1 MTYYPQLGQE
11 ELERIRKDRKI
22 RRALAN
28 KSHYWFFSLYL
39 GHYMTCEFAPFHYDI
54 FKLTEEDISFAVL
67 VAFRGSAKSTLV
79 TLSYVIWS
87 IIGIQKKKFVL
98 IVSQTQNQARLH
110 LENIKRELEGNDL
123 LKADIGPFESPED
136 EWGSNSI
143 VIPKF
148 GARIAAVSTEQSIR
162 GVRHG
167 QYRPDLIICDDI
179 EDINS
184 VKTKEGRNRT
194 NIWFNAEVV
203 PVGDTNTKTLVIG
216 NLLHED
222 SLIMRFKRLIC
233 ENKLTGKFLEYPL
246 LDESNN
252 IAWQAK
258 YKTME
263 DIENLKKN
271 FSQESA
277 FYREYLLKI
286 ISDED
291 RLVRSEWIK
300 YYDDLPSP
308 DGDNFQFAGVGIDL
322 AISEKE
328 SADYTAMVSAYM
340 FGSGEDLRV
349 YILPNPINKRMD
361 FPTAIETAI
370 SLSKT
375 VVPGDSTIL
384 LVENVGYQEAFIQYL
399 ASKNVSVEGIPVH
412 GQDKRTRLALVTHII
427 KQGKV
432 WFPRYGAEE
441 LINQLTGFGIER
453 HDDLADAFS
462 LLLLK
467 ILEEDSRPSPV
478 MMVNMSGWPPGGYDK
493 MMSEIRGEP
502 LSFDTD
508 W

>member
-1 MTYYPQLGQE
+1 MTYYPKLE
-11 ELERIRKDRKI
+11 PEDLERIRKSRKI
-22 RRALAN
+22 RRVLAGR
-28 KSHYWFFSLYL
+28 SHYWFFSLYL
-39 GHYMTCEFAPFHYDI
+39 SHYVNYEFAPFHYDI
-54 FKLTEEDISFAVL
+54 FKLTEEDISFGVL

-79 TLSYVIWS
+79 TLSYAIWS
-87 IIGIQKKKFVL
+87 IIGIQEKKFVL
-98 IVSQTQNQARLH
+98 IVSQTQSQAKLH
-110 LENIKRELEGNDL
+110 LENIKRELESNDL
-123 LKADIGPFESPED
+123 LKADIGPFESPDD

-184 VKTKEGRNRT
+184 VKTKEGRDRT
-194 NIWFNAEVV
+194 NTWFNGEIV
-203 PVGDTNTKTLVIG
+203 PVGDKNTKTLVIG

-222 SLIMRFKRLIC
+222 SLIMRFKKSIFDG
-233 ENKLTGKFLEYPL
+233 KLSGEFFEYPL
-246 LDESNN
+246 LDNTGN
-252 IAWQAK
+252 ILWPAK
-258 YKTME
+258 YPDME
-263 DIENLKKN
+263 NVEKLKKT
-271 FSQESA
+271 FLQESA

-291 RLVRSEWIK
+291 RVVKKEWIK

-308 DGDNFQFAGVGIDL
+308 DANNFEFAGVGIDL
-322 AISEKE
+322 AISERD

-340 FGSGEDLRV
+340 FGEGEDLKV

-361 FPTAIETAI
+361 FPTSIDIAI

-375 VVPGDSTIL
+375 VVHGEQTKLFI
-384 LVENVGYQEAFIQYL
+384 ENVGYQEAFIQYL
-399 ASKNVSVEGIPVH
+399 ASKNVPVEGVKVH

-427 KQGKV
+427 QQGKV
-432 WFPRYGAEE
+432 WFPRHGAED

-467 ILEEDSRPSPV
+467 ILEEDSRPKFEVFIMENSSPYPRSICDEL
-478 MMVNMSGWPPGGYDK
+478 NHGS
-493 MMSEIRGEP
+493 
-502 LSFDTD
+502 LSTD
-508 W
+508 MDF

>member
-1 MTYYPQLGQE
+1 MIYYPQLGPE
-11 ELERIRKDRKI
+11 ELEKIRKDRKI
-22 RRALAN
+22 RRALARKN
-28 KSHYWFFSLYL
+28 HYWFFTLYL
-39 GHYMTCEFAPFHYDI
+39 SHYISCEFAPFHHEI
-54 FKLTEEDISFAVL
+54 FELTEEDIAFAVL

-87 IIGIQKKKFVL
+87 IIGIQQKKFIL
-98 IVSQTQNQARLH
+98 IVCQTQAQAKLH
-110 LENIKRELEGNDL
+110 LENIKQELENNDL
-123 LKADIGPFESPED
+123 LKADIGPFESPND

-148 GARIAAVSTEQSIR
+148 GTRIAAVSTEQSIR

-184 VKTKEGRNRT
+184 VKTKEGRDKT
-194 NIWFNAEVV
+194 FTWFNAEII
-203 PVGDTNTKTLVIG
+203 PVGDKNTKILVVG

-222 SLIMRFKRLIC
+222 SLIMRFRKLI
-233 ENKLTGKFLEYPL
+233 EDQKLNGKFLAYPL
-246 LDESNN
+246 IDDKNDIL
-252 IAWQAK
+252 WPAK
-258 YKTME
+258 YPTIE
-263 DIENLKKN
+263 DVEKLKKN

-291 RLVRSEWIK
+291 RLVKSEWIQ

-308 DGDNFQFAGVGIDL
+308 DSDNFEFAGIGIDL
-322 AISEKE
+322 AISLRE
-328 SADYTAMVSAYM
+328 SADCTAMVTAYM
-340 FGSGEDLRV
+340 FGRGEDLAV

-361 FPTAIETAI
+361 FPTTVETAI

-375 VVPGDSTIL
+375 VVHGEQTKL
-384 LVENVGYQEAFIQYL
+384 FVENVGYQQSFIDHL
-399 ASKNVSVEGIPVH
+399 SSKYIPVEGVSPK
-412 GQDKRTRLALVTHII
+412 GQDKRTRLAIVTHII

-432 WFPRYGAEE
+432 WFPRHGAET

-467 ILEEDSRPSPV
+467 IIEEDSRPEFEMFIFGGSPV
-478 MMVNMSGWPPGGYDK
+478 TGGLYNDREFNHGPIT
-493 MMSEIRGEP
+493 M
-502 LSFDTD
+502 DTKF
-508 W
+508 

>member
-1 MTYYPQLGQE
+1 MTYFPQLGQE
-11 ELERIRKDRKI
+11 ELNKIRRDRKI
-22 RRALAN
+22 RRALAR

-39 GHYMTCEFAPFHYDI
+39 PHYINCEFAPFHHEI
-54 FKLTEEDISFAVL
+54 FKLTEENVEFAVL

-87 IIGIQKKKFVL
+87 IVGIQQKKFVL
-98 IVSQTQNQARLH
+98 IVSQTQAQAKLH
-110 LENIKRELEGNDL
+110 LENIKRELESNDL

-162 GVRHG
+162 GIRHE

-184 VKTKEGRNRT
+184 VKTKEGRDRT
-194 NIWFNAEVV
+194 NTWFNAEIV
-203 PVGDTNTKTLVIG
+203 PVGDKNTKTLVIG

-222 SLIMRFKRLIC
+222 SLIMRFKKSIYEGRLSG
-233 ENKLTGKFLEYPL
+233 EFFEYPL
-246 LDESNN
+246 IDDGKN
-252 IAWQAK
+252 ILWPAK
-258 YKTME
+258 YPTME
-263 DIENLKKN
+263 DVEKLKKT
-271 FSQESA
+271 FLQESA

-291 RLVRSEWIK
+291 RLVKREWIK
-300 YYDDLPSP
+300 FYDNLPSP
-308 DGDNFQFAGVGIDL
+308 DADDFEFAAVGIDL
-322 AISEKE
+322 AISERE

-340 FGSGEDLRV
+340 FGRGEKLGV

-361 FPTAIETAI
+361 FPTTVDVAI

-375 VVPGDSTIL
+375 VVNGEQTKLFI
-384 LVENVGYQEAFIQYL
+384 EEVGYQKAFIDYL
-399 ASKNVSVEGIPVH
+399 SSKSILVEGVQIH

-427 KQGKV
+427 QQGKV

-467 ILEEDSRPSPV
+467 ILEVASTPGIDVYFVPCIGPYESISRS
-478 MMVNMSGWPPGGYDK
+478 
-493 MMSEIRGEP
+493 
-502 LSFDTD
+502 LSFNSDD
-508 W
+508 NW

>member
-11 ELERIRKDRKI
+11 ELDKIRKDRKI
-22 RRALAN
+22 RRALAK

-39 GHYMTCEFAPFHYDI
+39 PHYINCEFAPFHHEI
-54 FKLTEEDISFAVL
+54 FKLTEENVEFAVL

-87 IIGIQKKKFVL
+87 IVGIQQKKFVL
-98 IVSQTQNQARLH
+98 IVSQTQAQAKLH
-110 LENIKRELEGNDL
+110 LENIKRELENNDL
-123 LKADIGPFESPED
+123 LKSDIGPFESPED

-184 VKTKEGRNRT
+184 VKTKEGRDRT
-194 NIWFNAEVV
+194 NTWFNAEIV
-203 PVGDTNTKTLVIG
+203 PVGDKGTKTLVIG

-222 SLIMRFKRLIC
+222 SLIMRFKKSIYDGRLSG
-233 ENKLTGKFLEYPL
+233 EFFEYPL
-246 LDESNN
+246 IDDGKN
-252 IAWQAK
+252 ILWPAK
-258 YKTME
+258 YPTME
-263 DIENLKKN
+263 DVEKLKKT
-271 FSQESA
+271 FLQESA

-291 RLVRSEWIK
+291 RIVKREWIK
-300 YYDDLPSP
+300 YYDNLPSP
-308 DGDNFQFAGVGIDL
+308 DADDFEFAGVGIDL
-322 AISEKE
+322 AISERE

-340 FGSGEDLRV
+340 FGRGEKLGV

-361 FPTAIETAI
+361 FPTTVDTAI

-375 VVPGDSTIL
+375 VVHGEQTKLFI
-384 LVENVGYQEAFIQYL
+384 EEVGYQKAFIDYL
-399 ASKNVSVEGIPVH
+399 SSKSIPVEGVQVH

-427 KQGKV
+427 QQGKV
-432 WFPRYGAEE
+432 WFPRHGAEE

-467 ILEEDSRPSPV
+467 ILEESSKPGFQFCIVDCSRPYIDNLFREFHGDS
-478 MMVNMSGWPPGGYDK
+478 D
-493 MMSEIRGEP
+493 
-502 LSFDTD
+502 D
-508 W
+508 WD

>member
-1 MTYYPQLGQE
+1 MSIYPQLDE
-11 ELERIRKDRKI
+11 NELERIRKDRKI
-22 RRALAN
+22 RRALAR

-39 GHYMTCEFAPFHYDI
+39 SHYITCEFAPFHFDI
-54 FKLTEEDISFAVL
+54 FKLTEEDIKFAVL
-67 VAFRGSAKSTLV
+67 VAFRGSAKSTLI
-79 TLSYVIWS
+79 TLSYAIWS
-87 IIGIQKKKFVL
+87 IIGMQQKKFVL
-98 IVSQTQNQARLH
+98 IVSQTQAQAKLH

-123 LKADIGPFESPED
+123 LKADIGPFESPDD

-162 GVRHG
+162 GIRHG

-184 VKTKEGRNRT
+184 VKTKEGRNKT
-194 NIWFNAEVV
+194 HTWFNSEII
-203 PVGDTNTKTLVIG
+203 PVGDKNTKTLVIG

-222 SLIMRFKRLIC
+222 SLIMRFKRLMDD
-233 ENKLTGKFLEYPL
+233 EKLSGQFFAYPL
-246 LDESNN
+246 LDDKNN
-252 IAWQAK
+252 ILWSAK
-258 YKTME
+258 YPTIE
-263 DIENLKKN
+263 DVEKLKKS

-291 RLVRSEWIK
+291 RLVKSEWIQ
-300 YYDDLPSP
+300 YYDELPSP
-308 DGDNFQFAGVGIDL
+308 DGGDFEFAGVGIDL
-322 AISEKE
+322 AISERE

-340 FGSGEDLRV
+340 FGRGEKLRV

-361 FPTAIETAI
+361 FPTTVDTAI

-375 VVPGDSTIL
+375 VVHGEQTKLFI
-384 LVENVGYQEAFIQYL
+384 EEVGYQKAFIDYL
-399 ASKNVSVEGIPVH
+399 KGKNIPVEGVQIH

-427 KQGKV
+427 QQGKV
-432 WFPRYGAEE
+432 FFPRHGAED

-462 LLLLK
+462 LILLK
-467 ILEEDSRPSPV
+467 ILEESSKAGFQFCIIDMGRPIT
-478 MMVNMSGWPPGGYDK
+478 GGLYD
-493 MMSEIRGEP
+493 EFGDEP
-502 LSFDTD
+502 INWNTKF
-508 W
+508 